1 MRVLVLSIAAALLA
15 VPALAG
21 FYDATPLQL
30 QGPPGSVIR
39 YQVMDTSPGAATAFR
54 VLYRS
59 TGLRGEPVAVSAVVI
74 RPPGK
79 APASGRDVVAWAHGT
94 TGIARPCAPSLIGF
108 GFDVPALTL
117 MLSRGYVVVVTDY
130 PGLGTEPQHPY
141 LVGDSEARGVLDA
154 VRAARAMA
162 FVGAGN
168 HFIVWGHSQGG
179 HAALFTGELARS
191 YAPEL
196 QLMGIA
202 AAAPATMLARLLED
216 DLNSPAGIVL
226 TAMAMA
232 SWSAVF
238 NAPMTSMVEEAD
250 RPEVDR
256 IASRCILSIF
266 DLLAQLES
274 QKRLT
279 NDFLIADP
287 ATTPPWSGFL
297 AGNTPGKA
305 RAGAPL
311 LIAQGM
317 RDGVVDLEV
326 TDDYVAALC
335 ARGTPVRYIRYP
347 KGSHHT
353 VVRQSANQTVAWM
366 GERFAGV
373 PQRTPCGQ

>member
-1 MRVLVLSIAAALLA
+1 
-15 VPALAG
+15 
-21 FYDATPLQL
+21 
-30 QGPPGSVIR
+30 
-39 YQVMDTSPGAATAFR
+39 
-54 VLYRS
+54 
-59 TGLRGEPVAVSAVVI
+59 
-74 RPPGK
+74 
-79 APASGRDVVAWAHGT
+79 
-94 TGIARPCAPSLIGF
+94 
-108 GFDVPALTL
+108 
-117 MLSRGYVVVVTDY
+117 
-130 PGLGTEPQHPY
+130 
-141 LVGDSEARGVLDA
+141 
-154 VRAARAMA
+154 
-162 FVGAGN
+162 
-168 HFIVWGHSQGG
+168 
-179 HAALFTGELARS
+179 
-191 YAPEL
+191 
-196 QLMGIA
+196 MGIA

-238 NAPMTSMVEEAD
+238 NAPMAGMIEDAD

-297 AGNTPGKA
+297 AANTPGKV

-317 RDGVVDLEV
+317 RDGVVDLQV

-347 KGSHHT
+347 TGSHHT
-353 VVRQSANQTVAWM
+353 VVRQSASQTVAWM
-366 GERFAGV
+366 GERFAGA